1 MDKFVTHIAL
11 LRGINVGGHRPL
23 KMTRLQEM
31 FAAMGFE
38 NISTYIQSG
47 NVIFDAPS
55 QKEQS
60 LSAQI
65 SDQIAVTFDYNIPV
79 IVYRAHE
86 LKAILKKFPFAERE
100 GWKSYITFLASQ
112 PPKNHIAKLEAL
124 SNDIEHFKGGE
135 RAVYIQVNEQTDKK
149 ARFSNRFIQQ
159 QLDTSATNRNL
170 KSVRKLV
177 QLSSA
182 NS

>member
-1 MDKFVTHIAL
+1 LDKFVTHIAL

-65 SDQIAVTFDYNIPV
+65 ADQIAVTFDYNIPV
-79 IVYRAHE
+79 
-86 LKAILKKFPFAERE
+86 KAILKKFPFAERE

-112 PPKNHIAKLEAL
+112 PPENHIAKLETL
-124 SNDIEHFKGGE
+124 STDIEHFKGGE
-135 RAVYIQVNEQTDKK
+135 RAVYIQVNKQTDKK

-177 QLSSA
+177 QLLSA